1 MRANFRAQRRGRF
14 LRQLI
19 NTRAVEELFS
29 SGLQVNVTQRKTD
42 NGPEVFIRTLDK
54 GDFFGEKALKGCAS
68 SSPHLRLVF
77 SFTLL
82 FSYVL
87 ILLHVFTLTMFYSRF
102 IVFLTSKLILS
113 TYTFVLSDLLFH
125 MKPYSSSFTA
135 LVQIFWCHPLASF
148 VNKHIFVCV
157 TWTYLY
163 KYTSLKYAYCGM
175 LFFIKIFGNIYFLH
189 DAIIFSN

>member
-19 NTRAVEELFS
+19 NTRAVEQLLS
-29 SGLQVNVTQRKTD
+29 SGLQVNVTQRKAD

-77 SFTLL
+77 SFTPLFISIRTIIDF

-87 ILLHVFTLTMFYSRF
+87 LLLHVLS
-102 IVFLTSKLILS
+102 IHCVFNVETN
-113 TYTFVLSDLLFH
+113 FE
-125 MKPYSSSFTA
+125 
-135 LVQIFWCHPLASF
+135 
-148 VNKHIFVCV
+148 
-157 TWTYLY
+157 YLY
-163 KYTSLKYAYCGM
+163 NST
-175 LFFIKIFGNIYFLH
+175 
-189 DAIIFSN
+189 